1 MRMKFFCFHIWID
14 QYEEEW
20 KKVVSDY
27 KFIFESQWNENRDR
41 EEVKFDVCGETST
54 VFCRFNRI

>member
-1 MRMKFFCFHIWID
+1 MFPYLDRSIRGRM
-14 QYEEEW
+14 E
-20 KKVVSDY
+20 KVVSDY